1 MVSIFHNR
9 AFFVRNYESVHLV
22 KDYIVELRSIFYN
35 SFITKNM
42 LGGIVMEIHWVN
54 GQYREDNRIFD
65 SPFEVYEWTDSLYQD
80 FSNHFLR
87 EENVG
92 YASPDVKVIDCLTE
106 LIPQWAIYINV
117 VVILHRDVIEV
128 DGKNVYRV
136 WTSYSR

>member
-1 MVSIFHNR
+1 
-9 AFFVRNYESVHLV
+9 
-22 KDYIVELRSIFYN
+22 
-35 SFITKNM
+35 
-42 LGGIVMEIHWVN
+42 MEIHWVN

-106 LIPQWAIYINV
+106 LIPQWAGYINV

-128 DGKNVYRV
+128 DGKYLYRV